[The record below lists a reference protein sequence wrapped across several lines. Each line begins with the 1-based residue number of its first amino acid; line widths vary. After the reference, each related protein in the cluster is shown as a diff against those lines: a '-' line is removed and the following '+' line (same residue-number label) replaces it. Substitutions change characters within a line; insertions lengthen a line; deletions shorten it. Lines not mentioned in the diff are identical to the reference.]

1 MKIFEEKYAPIEIT
15 VKNIQDKEFILKT
28 LFQTSEMT
36 DKVELLLQDGKIT
49 NTDKIHQMMILMF
62 GKDKN
67 FWKQFSIDLLS
78 QIADFIREEGKKKE
92 DKTTG

>member
-92 DKTTG
+92 EKTTG